1 MTMRRN
7 ILVFSLMFGLVS
19 LFPAFS
25 QEPSIWPWPYMEA
38 EEYVFHFL
46 PLGGWN
52 TPGSFSPRS
61 VAMGETYFTSR
72 NSTAGFLNPAYLSY
86 LSDPQFSLSYRYT
99 ENRYKTSYWN
109 PFEPRPQDDFFEA
122 RTFGRKTDYLD
133 TAGLALPFEKW
144 VLAANYFLFQEF
156 NFPEIRGLFFG
167 LPHSVIQSGIMKG
180 LNVAFSCRLTESFSL
195 GASASYV
202 FGDIDR
208 VQQLPEVYILQANK
222 DAGRTHPFLDPY
234 PEASQKYVYDA
245 KGFFFNLGFTWEP
258 SRKLILGF
266 SLRPP
271 FSLDIRTEIDFMD
284 WSGQRAHRSEENY
297 FKHPLVSVA
306 SVLFHPLEPLLLTA
320 DLSYWGWGK
329 FSTDVDLGW
338 LGSYDFQGVLKLNLG
353 AEYKINLP
361 FEQIGS
367 LALRAGYIYDPQPY
381 RYSPSIARDYFTF
394 GFSLPVGRFDFDFAA
409 KLGLSAREQHRFHSD
424 VLQVGAGY
432 RF

>member
-1 MTMRRN
+1 M
-7 ILVFSLMFGLVS
+7 
-19 LFPAFS
+19 
-25 QEPSIWPWPYMEA
+25 
-38 EEYVFHFL
+38 
-46 PLGGWN
+46 
-52 TPGSFSPRS
+52 
-61 VAMGETYFTSR
+61 AMGETYLTSP

-86 LSDPQFSLSYRYT
+86 ISDPVFSLSYRYT
-99 ENRYKTSYWN
+99 ENRYKTSYGN
-109 PFEPRPQDDFFEA
+109 PFMYVPQEDFLKVRSF
-122 RTFGRKTDYLD
+122 RRKTDYLD
-133 TAGLALPFEKW
+133 SAGLALPFEKW

-156 NFPEIRGLFFG
+156 NFPEISGDSFG
-167 LPHSVIQSGIMKG
+167 LPHYVIQSGIMKG
-180 LNVAFSCRLTESFSL
+180 LNVAFSCRLMESFSL

-208 VQQLPEVYILQANK
+208 FQQLPAVYILQANK
-222 DAGRTHPFLDPY
+222 DAGRTYPFPDPL

-258 SRKLILGF
+258 SPKLILGF

-271 FSLDIRTEIDFMD
+271 FSLDIRTEIDFVD

-361 FEQIGS
+361 FEQIRS

-394 GFSLPVGRFDFDFAA
+394 GFSLPVGRLDLNFAA
-409 KLGLSAREQHRFHSD
+409 KLGLSARAQHRFHSD